1 MTMLDDERLASLL
14 ARAGAA
20 FDVPGTGV
28 DDILARAA
36 GRVAGA
42 GDTDG
47 ADGTDSTDGTDG
59 LGGAGEGTG
68 DGAPALPAPAED
80 GRVRRLV
87 VVAARHRM
95 FTVAACVVVALAV
108 AGTVGGLL
116 RSPSGPTVTSGLAHP
131 PRGPVTPSPETT
143 TIPHGPSGGV
153 SSKLN
158 TGAPRA
164 FGTSNAAQGSAAAP
178 PVTTPTAPTLPGG
191 AVGQSAKIEQTGTLG
206 LAVGRGRLARTMT
219 QLTALAGAYGGFV
232 ANSQTQSGAGAGG
245 APYGSVTL
253 QVPVASFSAALRQ
266 AQALGRTSGLTTKA
280 TDVTGQYVDLQSRIT
295 ALQDS
300 RQQYLTILAKATT
313 VGDVLAVQE
322 QLDGIQSQI
331 EQLQG
336 QLQVLS
342 SETSYSTLTVT
353 VNEGTPPPA
362 ARTATRVR
370 ARAGLARQHRR
381 VRGRGRGPRP
391 SGRAPALRVA
401 ACLGVLLVGGP
412 RPVAP
417 LPAAP
422 ALTLSDRSPTPAGAP
437 ASSPRRCRPTGRHLS
452 LTATVPVAAH
462 DDGVEPCLGEHGAG
476 QGSRLQRARR
486 DLSVPED
493 VTTNAS

>member
-1 MTMLDDERLASLL
+1 
-14 ARAGAA
+14 
-20 FDVPGTGV
+20 VH
-28 DDILARAA
+28 
-36 GRVAGA
+36 
-42 GDTDG
+42 
-47 ADGTDSTDGTDG
+47 
-59 LGGAGEGTG
+59 
-68 DGAPALPAPAED
+68 
-80 GRVRRLV
+80 RLV

-95 FTVAACVVVALAV
+95 LAVAACVVVVLAI
-108 AGTVGGLL
+108 AGTVGALL
-116 RSPSGPTVTSGLAHP
+116 RGPSGPTVTSGLAHP
-131 PRGPVTPSPETT
+131 PRTPATPSPLTST

-164 FGTSNAAQGSAAAP
+164 FGTSNGAQGSTAAP
-178 PVTTPTAPTLPGG
+178 PVTTPTAPALPGG

-253 QVPVASFSAALRQ
+253 QVPVQNFSEVLRQ

-280 TDVTGQYVDLQSRIT
+280 TDVTAQYVDLQSRIT

-322 QLDGIQSQI
+322 QLDGIQTQI

-353 VNEGTPPPA
+353 VNEGTPPPPPGPLPESGL
-362 ARTATRVR
+362 VR
-370 ARAGLARQHRR
+370 AWHDSVGGFVAGVEGLVRLA
-381 VRGRGRGPRP
+381 GPVLF
-391 SGRAPALRVA
+391 ALV
-401 ACLGVLLVGGP
+401 CLGVLLVGG
-412 RPVAP
+412 RV
-417 LPAAP
+417 LW
-422 ALTLSDRSPTPAGAP
+422 
-437 ASSPRRCRPTGRHLS
+437 RRYQRH
-452 LTATVPVAAH
+452 
-462 DDGVEPCLGEHGAG
+462 
-476 QGSRLQRARR
+476 RL
-486 DLSVPED
+486 
-493 VTTNAS
+493 

>member
-20 FDVPGTGV
+20 IDVPGTGI

-36 GRVAGA
+36 GRGA
-42 GDTDG
+42 GSGD
-47 ADGTDSTDGTDG
+47 TDGTDG
-59 LGGAGEGTG
+59 PDGAGEGNG
-68 DGAPALPAPAED
+68 DGAGVLPAPGGD
-80 GRVRRLV
+80 GRVHRLV
-87 VVAARHRM
+87 VVARRHRM
-95 FTVAACVVVALAV
+95 LAVAACVVALAI
-108 AGTVGGLL
+108 AGTVGALV

-131 PRGPVTPSPETT
+131 PRSSAAASPGTAT
-143 TIPHGPSGGV
+143 TIPHGPSSGGA
-153 SSKLN
+153 SSKRNINNGTL
-158 TGAPRA
+158 AP
-164 FGTSNAAQGSAAAP
+164 FGTTNTAQGAAAP
-178 PVTTPTAPTLPGG
+178 PSVTTPTAPTLPTG

-253 QVPVASFSAALRQ
+253 QVPVQSFSAVLRQ

-280 TDVTGQYVDLQSRIT
+280 TDVTGQYVDLQSRIA

-353 VNEGTPPPA
+353 VNEGTPPPPPGPLPESGL
-362 ARTATRVR
+362 VR
-370 ARAGLARQHRR
+370 AWHDSVGGFVAGVEGLVRLA
-381 VRGRGRGPRP
+381 GPVLF
-391 SGRAPALRVA
+391 ALV
-401 ACLGVLLVGGP
+401 CLGVLLVGG
-412 RPVAP
+412 R
-417 LPAAP
+417 
-422 ALTLSDRSPTPAGAP
+422 ALW
-437 ASSPRRCRPTGRHLS
+437 RRYQRH
-452 LTATVPVAAH
+452 
-462 DDGVEPCLGEHGAG
+462 
-476 QGSRLQRARR
+476 RL
-486 DLSVPED
+486 
-493 VTTNAS
+493 

>member
-36 GRVAGA
+36 GRLPG
-42 GDTDG
+42 GGDSHGTDDTD
-47 ADGTDSTDGTDG
+47 DTDDT
-59 LGGAGEGTG
+59 GESSG
-68 DGAPALPAPAED
+68 DGAPGLPAPEGD
-80 GRVRRLV
+80 GQVRRLM

-95 FTVAACVVVALAV
+95 LAVAACIVVVLAIT
-108 AGTVGGLL
+108 GTVGALL
-116 RSPSGPTVTSGLAHP
+116 RSPSGPTVTSGLAHL
-131 PRGPVTPSPETT
+131 PRTPATPSPATT
-143 TIPHGPSGGV
+143 TIPHGASGGA
-153 SSKLN
+153 SSKFN
-158 TGAPRA
+158 NGAA
-164 FGTSNAAQGSAAAP
+164 GTFGSSNGAQGSSAAP

-232 ANSQTQSGAGAGG
+232 ANSQTQSGASAGG
-245 APYGSVTL
+245 APYGSITL
-253 QVPVASFSAALRQ
+253 QVPVQSFSAALRQ

-322 QLDGIQSQI
+322 QLAGIQTQI

-353 VNEGTPPPA
+353 VNEGTPPPPPGPLPESGL
-362 ARTATRVR
+362 VR
-370 ARAGLARQHRR
+370 AWHDSVGGFVAGVEGLVRLA
-381 VRGRGRGPRP
+381 GPVLF
-391 SGRAPALRVA
+391 ALV
-401 ACLGVLLVGGP
+401 CLGVLLVGG
-412 RPVAP
+412 R
-417 LPAAP
+417 
-422 ALTLSDRSPTPAGAP
+422 ALW
-437 ASSPRRCRPTGRHLS
+437 RRYQRH
-452 LTATVPVAAH
+452 
-462 DDGVEPCLGEHGAG
+462 
-476 QGSRLQRARR
+476 RL
-486 DLSVPED
+486 
-493 VTTNAS
+493 

>member
-253 QVPVASFSAALRQ
+253 QVPVQSFSAALRQ

-322 QLDGIQSQI
+322 QLDGIQTQI

-353 VNEGTPPPA
+353 VNEGTPPPPPGPLPESGL
-362 ARTATRVR
+362 VR
-370 ARAGLARQHRR
+370 AWHDSIGGFVAGVEGLVRLA
-381 VRGRGRGPRP
+381 GPLLF
-391 SGRAPALRVA
+391 AL
-401 ACLGVLLVGGP
+401 ACLGVLLVGG
-412 RPVAP
+412 R
-417 LPAAP
+417 
-422 ALTLSDRSPTPAGAP
+422 ALW
-437 ASSPRRCRPTGRHLS
+437 RRYQRH
-452 LTATVPVAAH
+452 
-462 DDGVEPCLGEHGAG
+462 
-476 QGSRLQRARR
+476 RL
-486 DLSVPED
+486 
-493 VTTNAS
+493 

>member
-28 DDILARAA
+28 DDILAQAA
-36 GRVAGA
+36 GRAAGA
-42 GDTDG
+42 GDAVGSDG
-47 ADGTDSTDGTDG
+47 ADAPGAE
-59 LGGAGEGTG
+59 GAGSA
-68 DGAPALPAPAED
+68 DGAPGLPAPESD
-80 GRVRRLV
+80 GQGRVHRLA

-95 FTVAACVVVALAV
+95 LAVAACVVVALAI
-108 AGTVGGLL
+108 AGTVGALV
-116 RSPSGPTVTSGLAHP
+116 RSPSGPTVTSGLAHV
-131 PRGPVTPSPETT
+131 PRGLAAPSPGTATT
-143 TIPHGPSGGV
+143 NPHGPSGGI

-158 TGAPRA
+158 PGAPGT
-164 FGTSNAAQGSAAAP
+164 FGTSNSAQGSTAAP
-178 PVTTPTAPTLPGG
+178 PVTTPTAPALPGG

-232 ANSQTQSGAGAGG
+232 ANSQTQSGAGAAG

-253 QVPVASFSAALRQ
+253 QVPVQSFSAVLRQ
-266 AQALGRTSGLTTKA
+266 AQTLGRTSGLTTKA

-295 ALQDS
+295 ALQDT

-322 QLDGIQSQI
+322 QLDGIQTQI

-353 VNEGTPPPA
+353 VNEGTPPPPPGPPPESGL
-362 ARTATRVR
+362 VR
-370 ARAGLARQHRR
+370 AWHDGVGGFVAGVEGLVRLA
-381 VRGRGRGPRP
+381 GPVLF
-391 SGRAPALRVA
+391 ALV
-401 ACLGVLLVGGP
+401 CLGVLLVGG
-412 RPVAP
+412 R
-417 LPAAP
+417 
-422 ALTLSDRSPTPAGAP
+422 ALW
-437 ASSPRRCRPTGRHLS
+437 RRYQRH
-452 LTATVPVAAH
+452 
-462 DDGVEPCLGEHGAG
+462 
-476 QGSRLQRARR
+476 RL
-486 DLSVPED
+486 
-493 VTTNAS
+493 